1 MLPRCGMDGLGCHTV
16 VNTMD
21 RSQIAKNAGLITF
34 FRAITAVCTVQRW
47 IWRYEMG
54 KHAIGGMRS
63 MMVANGRAD
72 MRFRKKAYQ
81 RNKNA
86 VERGNK
92 NDQRRSNSD
101 P

>member
-1 MLPRCGMDGLGCHTV
+1 
-16 VNTMD
+16 MD
-21 RSQIAKNAGLITF
+21 RSQIAKNVGLITL
-34 FRAITAVCTVQRW
+34 FRAITAVYAAQEW

-63 MMVANGRAD
+63 MMVANRKAD
-72 MRFRKKAYQ
+72 MRFRKKAYL

-86 VERGNK
+86 AERGNR

-101 P
+101 S